1 MARKQEFVRAK
12 VNHYVIHAFRIDD
25 GVVHPFTVE
34 CDERV
39 VSNGGAERY
48 LKKHDIK
55 AFVDHVENA
64 PVIYQVP
71 IDQFMTIAS
80 KLEETS
86 ADEDEIDE

>member
-1 MARKQEFVRAK
+1 MARKQEYVRAK
-12 VNHYVIHAFRIDD
+12 VNHYVIHAFRIDG

-48 LKKHDIK
+48 LKKHGIK

-71 IDQFMTIAS
+71 IDQFMAIAT
-80 KLEETS
+80 KLEETFT
-86 ADEDEIDE
+86 DELEY

>member
-1 MARKQEFVRAK
+1 MARKQEYVRAK

-25 GVVHPFTVE
+25 GIVHPFTVE

-80 KLEETS
+80 KLEEN
-86 ADEDEIDE
+86 EIDE